1 MDIGTLE
8 KRLAREKQARKEAES
23 LLEAKSRELFL
34 SNKELLKASQTLI
47 GQSEQLNAVFDQAL
61 TVILLADGDGI
72 IQRANRSAEMTFGQ
86 ETSKLKSHSVFDLLD
101 DASRAAA
108 VELERLRDPAKKL
121 TSVGNMQEMVGL
133 RADGTPFPLELA
145 VSVFELD
152 GKRHGV
158 WICRDIT
165 ARKEA
170 EAKQLRLEQELRQA
184 QKLESLG
191 TLASG
196 IAHEINTP
204 IQYINDNAHFLKES
218 FEDLMS
224 MFQAYDVLL
233 QKAEAEAQ
241 LQEQVGAVRANAE
254 AADVDF
260 LKEEIPSSID
270 QTLDGIE
277 RISKIVTAVKEFS
290 HPGTTEMTAIDL
302 NQAVETT
309 LSVTRNEWKYVAE
322 ADTQFDAELPL
333 VPCLPGDINQ
343 VIMNL
348 IVNAAH
354 AIESKGEESLGRIT
368 IETRHTDSHAEICVS
383 DTGSGIPEANRGQIF
398 DPFFTTKEVGKGT
411 GQGLSIAFNIVTH
424 KHGGTL
430 SFTTEEGVGTSFTI
444 ALPIQQD
451 LEMPGGGLPSDDLQS
466 EETREAV

>member
-8 KRLAREKQARKEAES
+8 KRLAREKAARSEAEA
-23 LLEAKSRELFL
+23 LLEAKSRELYL

-47 GQSEQLNAVFDQAL
+47 GQSQQLNAIFDQAL
-61 TVILLADGDGI
+61 TVILLTDGDGK
-72 IQRANRSAEMTFGQ
+72 IQRANRSAEMTFGR
-86 ETSKLKSHSVFDLLD
+86 EPGELKSTNLYDLLD
-101 DASRAAA
+101 QSSREAA
-108 VELERLRDPAKKL
+108 VALERQRDPAKKFM
-121 TSVGNMQEMVGL
+121 TVGDMQEMVGL

-145 VSVFELD
+145 VSVFELE

-158 WICRDIT
+158 WISRDIT

-170 EAKQLRLEQELRQA
+170 QEKQLRLEQELRQS

-218 FEDLMS
+218 FSDLMS
-224 MFQAYDVLL
+224 VLQAYDVLL
-233 QKAEAEAQ
+233 QKADTDDQ
-241 LQEQVGAVRANAE
+241 YKEQTGAVRANAE

-302 NQAVETT
+302 NQAIETT

-322 ADTQFDAELPL
+322 TTTDFDAGLPM

-354 AIESKGEESLGRIT
+354 AIESKGGESLGKIAIKTSHSDSQVTIAIT
-368 IETRHTDSHAEICVS
+368 DNGC
-383 DTGSGIPEANRGQIF
+383 GIPEANQGQIF
-398 DPFFTTKEVGKGT
+398 DPFFTTKGVGKGT
-411 GQGLSIAFNIVTH
+411 GQGLSIAFNIVSQ
-424 KHGGTL
+424 KHDGTL
-430 SFTTEEGVGTSFTI
+430 SFTTEEGVGTTFTI
-444 ALPIQQD
+444 TLPAVRTP
-451 LEMPGGGLPSDDLQS
+451 EVK
-466 EETREAV
+466 EAV

>member
-8 KRLAREKQARKEAES
+8 KRLAREKAARCEAES
-23 LLEAKSRELFL
+23 LLEEKSRELFL

-47 GQSEQLNAVFDQAL
+47 GQSQQLNAVFDQAL
-61 TVILLADGDGI
+61 TVILLTDGDGTI
-72 IQRANRSAEMTFGQ
+72 ERANRSAEMTFGQ
-86 ETSKLKSHSVFDLLD
+86 ETSKLKSTNVYDLLD
-101 DASRAAA
+101 KESREAAI
-108 VELERLRDPAKKL
+108 ELERLRDPAKKF
-121 TSVGNMQEMVGL
+121 TNVGDMQEMVGL
-133 RADGTPFPLELA
+133 RVDGTPFPLELA
-145 VSVFELD
+145 VSVFELE

-170 EAKQLRLEQELRQA
+170 QEKQLRLEQELRQS

-218 FEDLMS
+218 FADLMS
-224 MFQAYDVLL
+224 VFQAYDVLL
-233 QKAEAEAQ
+233 QKAETDDQ
-241 LQEQVGAVRANAE
+241 FKEQVGAVRANAK

-260 LKEEIPSSID
+260 LKEEIPSSIV

-277 RISKIVTAVKEFS
+277 RISKIVNAVKEFS
-290 HPGTTEMTAIDL
+290 HPGTTEMTAIDM
-302 NQAVETT
+302 NQAIETT

-322 ADTQFDAELPL
+322 VETAFDQSLPM

-354 AIESKGEESLGRIT
+354 AIESKGGDGLGQIT
-368 IETRHTDSHAEICVS
+368 IKTHHTDSNVEISVT
-383 DTGSGIPEANRGQIF
+383 DTGCGIPEANRGQIF
-398 DPFFTTKEVGKGT
+398 DPFFTTKDVGKGT
-411 GQGLSIAFNIVTH
+411 GQGLSIAFNIVTQ
-424 KHGGTL
+424 KHDGAL
-430 SFTTEEGVGTSFTI
+430 SFTTEEGVGTTFTI
-444 ALPIQQD
+444 TLPALPAAV
-451 LEMPGGGLPSDDLQS
+451 MKA
-466 EETREAV
+466 ETKEAV

>member
-8 KRLAREKQARKEAES
+8 KRLAREKAARCEAEA
-23 LLEAKSRELFL
+23 LLEAKSRELYL

-47 GQSEQLNAVFDQAL
+47 GQSQQLNAVFDQAL
-61 TVILLADGDGI
+61 TVILLTDGDGK
-72 IQRANRSAEMTFGQ
+72 IQRANRSAEMTFGREPAQ
-86 ETSKLKSHSVFDLLD
+86 LKSTSVYDLLD
-101 DASRAAA
+101 QTSREAAA
-108 VELERLRDPAKKL
+108 EMERLRDPAKKF
-121 TSVGNMQEMVGL
+121 TSVGDMREMVGL

-145 VSVFELD
+145 VSVFELE

-158 WICRDIT
+158 WISRDIT

-170 EAKQLRLEQELRQA
+170 EEKQLRLEQELRQS

-218 FEDLMS
+218 FTDLMS
-224 MFQAYDVLL
+224 VLQAYDVLL
-233 QKAEAEAQ
+233 QKLDGDEEFK
-241 LQEQVGAVRANAE
+241 EQTGAVRANAE
-254 AADVDF
+254 AADIDF
-260 LKEEIPSSID
+260 LKEEIPSSIE

-302 NQAVETT
+302 NQAIETT

-322 ADTQFDAELPL
+322 TKTDFDAAMPL

-354 AIESKGEESLGRIT
+354 AIESKGDEGLG
-368 IETRHTDSHAEICVS
+368 EIAIKTSYADGQVS
-383 DTGSGIPEANRGQIF
+383 VSVTDTGCGIPEANRGQIF
-398 DPFFTTKEVGKGT
+398 DPFFTTKGVGKGT
-411 GQGLSIAFNIVTH
+411 GQGLSIAFNIVTQ
-424 KHGGTL
+424 KHDGTL
-430 SFTTEEGVGTSFTI
+430 SFSTEEGVGTTFTI
-444 ALPIQQD
+444 TLPV
-451 LEMPGGGLPSDDLQS
+451 SQS
-466 EETREAV
+466 PETKAEAETKEAV